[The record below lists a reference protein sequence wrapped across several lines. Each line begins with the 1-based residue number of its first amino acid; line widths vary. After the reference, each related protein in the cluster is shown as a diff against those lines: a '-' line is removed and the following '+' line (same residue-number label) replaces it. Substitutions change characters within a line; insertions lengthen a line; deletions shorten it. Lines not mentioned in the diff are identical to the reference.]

1 MTAPDVLKADLASTR
16 SLTIDLDGTLVD
28 TIFDLHQAC
37 NAMLAELALP
47 DRSVGEIARFVGRGT
62 HQLVRR
68 CLSDELSGNE
78 PDAELF
84 ETGLAAYLKHYT
96 HINGKH
102 ARVYAGVK
110 EGLAALQTAGY
121 PMGVVTN
128 KPLKFTLPLLEA
140 TGLAPYFKAVIG
152 GDSTPHKKPAPDPII
167 AACLEMD
174 VSLIHNLHVGD
185 SGNDIQAAR
194 AADCLAAGV
203 NYGYAEGYPIDA
215 SQCDVIV
222 GSLAEL
228 AAMLPAMPNIGQTR
242 AH

>member
-1 MTAPDVLKADLASTR
+1 MSVLQQVR

-28 TIFDLHQAC
+28 TVLDLHQAC

-47 DRSVGEIARFVGRGT
+47 DRSIEEIGRFIGRGT
-62 HQLVRR
+62 NQLVRR
-68 CLSDELSGNE
+68 CLTDDATGQE
-78 PDAELF
+78 PGGELF
-84 ETGLAAYLKHYT
+84 ENGLDAYLRHYT

-102 ARVYAGVK
+102 AQVYAGVK
-110 EGLAALQTAGY
+110 EGLAVLQAAGF

-128 KPLKFTLPLLEA
+128 KPVKFTLPLLEA

-203 NYGYAEGYPIDA
+203 NYGYAEGYPIDT

-228 AAMLPAMPNIGQTR
+228 AALLPAR